1 MDEKNV
7 FEMIS
12 KIAKKIPS
20 SLQKDDYQ
28 DVQHDFFLKVIN
40 KPKFQEVKEDDLER
54 YLYTSFKNFLS
65 DNLKVY
71 NKQNKREELDDR
83 VLRSDSFE
91 VDAQQVG
98 FSEETI
104 DFLLNK
110 IPTKDAELLAAY
122 FIHNLSYKDIAQKF
136 NWQINR
142 VGIEK
147 ERALKRAKNILVIHG
162 IKEISDLYYFNPRTA
177 A

>member
-104 DFLLNK
+104 DFLLNN
-110 IPTKDAELLAAY
+110 Y
-122 FIHNLSYKDIAQKF
+122 FLNF
-136 NWQINR
+136 RN
-142 VGIEK
+142 
-147 ERALKRAKNILVIHG
+147 
-162 IKEISDLYYFNPRTA
+162 F
-177 A
+177 